1 MSKKINSLLGFSF
14 AFKWPF
20 GLSLGPES
28 LLPRIK
34 LKNQPRLKFPNPWI
48 VVWQE
53 NHHQIDK
60 IPKYI
65 WNSRRLD
72 QRNIRLYFH
81 RKTEQASL
89 DYPVMYLKHNLW
101 HKMIGHINNTILC
114 DPYDMSRIII
124 NLLLTGVAKQ
134 SCFIRFV
141 MCTGNIEFYSRSV
154 FSLCWRECW
163 RPAVRIDSENNH

>member
-89 DYPVMYLKHNLW
+89 DYPVMYLKHNLSLE
-101 HKMIGHINNTILC
+101 MIGN
-114 DPYDMSRIII
+114 IIWPI
-124 NLLLTGVAKQ
+124 WVILLLTGIAKQ

>member
-28 LLPRIK
+28 ILPRIK

-53 NHHQIDK
+53 NHHRIDK

-101 HKMIGHINNTILC
+101 LEMIGN
-114 DPYDMSRIII
+114 IIWPI
-124 NLLLTGVAKQ
+124 WVILLLTGIAKQ